1 MTIQRTCSEC
11 KEAKSLETDFYR
23 VRKGEPKRK
32 TVCKL
37 CERART
43 LRHYAANKERVIAE
57 SRAWNVKNVN
67 KCKGYQKTYREK
79 RKAAELAGL
88 R

>member
-11 KEAKSLETDFYR
+11 KEAKSLEADFYR
-23 VRKGEPKRK
+23 VRRGEPKRK

-43 LRHYAANKERVIAE
+43 ARHYGLHRERVIAE
-57 SRAWNVKNVN
+57 SRAWNVKNVQ
-67 KCKGYQKTYREK
+67 KCKGYQATYRAKQRLREEK
-79 RKAAELAGL
+79 
-88 R
+88 